1 MFRHQVAICLLRL
14 DFYHIESGFVTME
27 VEHKTIQTGII
38 FYRILLGLRTE
49 LIYVIH
55 YSI

>member
-14 DFYHIESGFVTME
+14 DFNHIESGFVTME